1 MFQPCEL
8 RHMES
13 FQRDTTF
20 FKQTGSKIYRG
31 KYNCDLEI
39 CEVVESKIMEGD
51 DGWTLG
57 DQKSKHKEIVMYF
70 VAFFLKPLDSQPERQ
85 GRDRKGR

>member
-1 MFQPCEL
+1 M
-8 RHMES
+8 
-13 FQRDTTF
+13 
-20 FKQTGSKIYRG
+20 
-31 KYNCDLEI
+31 
-39 CEVVESKIMEGD
+39 VESKIMEGD

-57 DQKSKHKEIVMYF
+57 DKKSKQKEIVMYF